1 MMKVVRYTQRGKGE
15 HEMEVQQGGASHVL
29 ERGTTIAALAVLG
42 VAGPIIFAVVA
53 LVQSVLRQDH
63 SLVEHPISA
72 LAAGTSGWVQNVNF
86 LLFGLLMIAFAVGL
100 HLAVRPSRWGWVG
113 LAFLVLSGM
122 GLMWGGVFPSTD
134 STGAFDENRVLH
146 IPGFILTFL
155 GGGIGLVVMSR
166 RMARD
171 PRWKSV
177 ATYALATG
185 ITMLVLILVGGGLV
199 RPPGAP
205 LHAWFGLFQW
215 VLLAVWFPCTIILA
229 LRLLRMV
236 RAADVP
242 R

>member
-1 MMKVVRYTQRGKGE
+1 
-15 HEMEVQQGGASHVL
+15 MEVREGGAGHAL
-29 ERGTTIAALAVLG
+29 ERHPVIAALAAVG
-42 VAGPIIFAVVA
+42 IVGPIIFGVVA

-63 SLVEHPISA
+63 NLVAHPISA

-86 LLFGLLMIAFAVGL
+86 LLFGLAMIAYAVGL
-100 HLAVRPSRWGWVG
+100 HLGVRPSRWGVVSV
-113 LAFLVLSGM
+113 AFLVLSGI
-122 GLMWGGVFPSTD
+122 GLVWGGVFPATD
-134 STGAFDENRVLH
+134 ATGAFDGTRVLH
-146 IPGFILTFL
+146 IPGFIMTFL
-155 GGGIGLVVMSR
+155 GGGIGLIVMSR

-171 PRWKSV
+171 PRWQSV

-185 ITMLVLILVGGGLV
+185 IAMLVLILVGGGLV

-229 LRLLRMV
+229 LRLLHLA
-236 RAADVP
+236 RAADVL

>member
-1 MMKVVRYTQRGKGE
+1 
-15 HEMEVQQGGASHVL
+15 MEVRQGGASHVL
-29 ERGTTIAALAVLG
+29 ERHQVIATLAAAG
-42 VAGPIIFAVVA
+42 IAGPIIFGVVG

-63 SLVEHPISA
+63 NLVAHPISA
-72 LAAGTSGWVQNVNF
+72 LAAGPSGWVQNVNF
-86 LLFGLLMIAFAVGL
+86 LLFGLLMIAYAVGL
-100 HLAVRPSRWGWVG
+100 HLGVRPSRWGVVG
-113 LAFLVLSGM
+113 VAFLVLSGI
-122 GLMWGGVFPSTD
+122 GLVWGGVFPATD
-134 STGAFDENRVLH
+134 SAGAFDENRVLH
-146 IPGFILTFL
+146 IPGFIMTFL
-155 GGGIGLVVMSR
+155 GGGIGLVVISR

-229 LRLLRMV
+229 LRLLRLV